1 MAVQRKR
8 KSPVKSPA
16 KPRKGELV
24 EQPHGGKIRRGS
36 KKGNTPGTGR
46 PASEIRA
53 RMRGSLDER
62 IAIAEQIADN
72 PQSSDSDRLKAL
84 DFLAKYGMGTKQ
96 EHSGPDDSP
105 IPNEIIVTRRIVPAT
120 SE

>member
-1 MAVQRKR
+1 MAAQRKR
-8 KSPVKSPA
+8 KTPA
-16 KPRKGELV
+16 KTPAKRGKGELV
-24 EQPHGGKIRRGS
+24 PQPHGGAIRRG
-36 KKGNTPGTGR
+36 GTNRGGTGR

-84 DFLAKYGMGTKQ
+84 DFLAKYGIGTKQ

-105 IPNEIIVTRRIVPAT
+105 IPNEIIITRRIVPARGDA
-120 SE
+120 